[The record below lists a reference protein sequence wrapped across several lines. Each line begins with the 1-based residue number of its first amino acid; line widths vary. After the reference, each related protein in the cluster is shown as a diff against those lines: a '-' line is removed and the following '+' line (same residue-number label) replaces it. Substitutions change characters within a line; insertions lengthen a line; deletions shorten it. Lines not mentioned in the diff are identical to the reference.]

1 MATAPQERP
10 QPDAPFPG
18 GIQPDAT
25 WDEHYSDERDAAF
38 LYRQLAGL
46 EPNDE
51 RRDLFERLARVEDRH
66 VLRWEEL
73 FREGARRLPVCPV
86 AADTRPRV
94 ARTMV
99 RHRHDSA
106 AAAR

>member
-10 QPDAPFPG
+10 QPDASFPG

-46 EPNDE
+46 EPNEE
-51 RRDLFERLARVEDRH
+51 RRDLFERLARVRSD
-66 VLRWEEL
+66 
-73 FREGARRLPVCPV
+73 GAYTGKRRAPS
-86 AADTRPRV
+86 RNSSSQR
-94 ARTMV
+94 RT
-99 RHRHDSA
+99 
-106 AAAR
+106 